1 MVLDLLENRL
11 RLKARSKARGI
22 QLESSVGPNPAE
34 IEKSWVASPPYGW
47 GPPIPPNPPWVTT
60 C

>member
-22 QLESSVGPNPAE
+22 QLESSVGLNPAE

-47 GPPIPPNPPWVTT
+47 GPPHSP
-60 C
+60 

>member
-22 QLESSVGPNPAE
+22 QLESSVGPNLAE
-34 IEKSWVASPPYGW
+34 IEKSWV
-47 GPPIPPNPPWVTT
+47 GP
-60 C
+60 